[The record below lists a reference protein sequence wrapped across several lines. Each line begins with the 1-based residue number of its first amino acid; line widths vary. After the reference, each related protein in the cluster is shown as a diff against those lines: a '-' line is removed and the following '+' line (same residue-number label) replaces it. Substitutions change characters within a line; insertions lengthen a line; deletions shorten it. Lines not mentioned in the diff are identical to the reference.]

1 MRRVTALFV
10 LIALVAVAAVG
21 QDAPTADVTTGDS
34 SDITLDLG
42 AHYTA
47 SVFTGLWGVNVSG
60 VYQLGALGA
69 GGGLKS
75 FFGVGHEAVYLAP
88 YGRLELGWLYFGLGP
103 LVLLQQPTD
112 SGWASPATPVTFLGT
127 AGMGIPLIPVG
138 PGYLGLDL
146 GTDLSVTPFPV
157 PDAESTGNIIADF
170 FAAIATGTVA
180 AVVNTFKV
188 SGGVFYTV
196 GL

>member
-1 MRRVTALFV
+1 MKRVISLFM

-21 QDAPTADVTTGDS
+21 QDGPTADVATNGS
-34 SDITLDLG
+34 SDVTLDLG

-60 VYQLGALGA
+60 VYQLGAFGA

-75 FFGVGHEAVYLAP
+75 FFGVGHQAVYLAP

-103 LVLLQQPTD
+103 LVLLQQPAE
-112 SGWASPATPVTFLGT
+112 SGWASPELPVTFMGT
-127 AGMGIPLIPVG
+127 AGLGIPLIPVG
-138 PGYLGLDL
+138 PGHLGLDL
-146 GTDLSVTPFPV
+146 GMDLSVTPFPV
-157 PDAESTGNIIADF
+157 PDTESTGNFIADF
-170 FAAIATGTVA
+170 FAAIAVGTVG